1 MAQIVQS
8 SQTRLQ
14 LQRGFDQLAEL
25 LALTLG
31 PMQGTVLSGGKN
43 TPIELL
49 TDSGVIARRVVALG
63 SRAENVGA
71 MLVRNMA
78 TGVHDDYGD
87 GAATAAVIA
96 RALLCEAT
104 RLIMAGTNP
113 MELRAQIERSVHAA
127 VGAICAQA
135 QPARGRTM
143 LTQLAEQ
150 VTDDTELSAI
160 LGEIFD
166 LLGVDG
172 AVEFEEYH
180 APHLD
185 HDYLAGGRWY
195 ARPAA
200 RALLPN
206 HTPELVLENPV
217 VALVDQKLE
226 HVHQVRAI
234 LELVIGTFERAP
246 LLLVAPDIT
255 GEALKTLTLNHTRGA
270 VTVAAVVMSD
280 LKTPASEELKDIAAL
295 TGAHI
300 LASAAGVPPERVQPR
315 HFGRAQRVVL
325 THDTLTIVGGEGEA
339 YAKQARLLALR
350 AQLKPLKPTD
360 EAREFLK
367 KRISRLAGGIGIVR
381 IGAYSER
388 ERAQKKALAKKAVRV
403 LEMAL
408 SEGVV
413 PGGGVAYVEAIP
425 SVLAED
431 CHSQGAKI
439 VARALEAP
447 FLQIAANSGSD
458 APRVVLASWRI
469 LDAGF
474 GYDARTNTLLRGA
487 DFRIIDSVTVTCGAL
502 RAAASAAIM
511 AMTTDVLVLQGD
523 NR

>member
-14 LQRGFDQLAEL
+14 LQRGFDQLAGL

-31 PMQGTVLSGGKN
+31 PMQGTILSSGKN
-43 TPIELL
+43 VPTELL

-63 SRAENVGA
+63 NRAENVGA

-78 TGVHDDYGD
+78 TSVHEDYGD

-104 RLIMAGTNP
+104 RLIMAGANA
-113 MELRAQIERSVHAA
+113 MELRTQIERSVTIAI
-127 VGAICAQA
+127 GAICAQA
-135 QPARGRTM
+135 QPVRGRTV

-150 VTDDTELSAI
+150 VTRDTELSAI

-166 LLGVDG
+166 MLGVDG
-172 AVEFEEYH
+172 AVEIEEYH

-200 RALLPN
+200 RALLPQ
-206 HTPELVLENPV
+206 HSPELVLDNPV

-226 HVHQVRAI
+226 HMHQVRAI
-234 LELVIGTFERAP
+234 LELVVGTFERAP
-246 LLLVAPDIT
+246 LLLVAPEIT
-255 GEALKTLTLNHTRGA
+255 GEALKTLTLNHTRGT
-270 VTVAAVVMSD
+270 VTMAAVVMSD

-300 LASAAGVPPERVQPR
+300 LASAAGSPPEHVQPR
-315 HFGRAQRVVL
+315 QFGRAQRIVL
-325 THDTLTIVGGEGEA
+325 THDRLAIFGGAGEA
-339 YAKQARLLALR
+339 GAKHARLLALR

-367 KRISRLAGGIGIVR
+367 KRISRLAGGMGIVR

-413 PGGGVAYVEAIP
+413 PGGGVAYLEAIP
-425 SVLAED
+425 AVLAED

-458 APRVVLASWRI
+458 APQVVLASGRM
-469 LDAGF
+469 LGAGF
-474 GYDARTNTLLRGA
+474 GYDARTNSHFRA
-487 DFRIIDSVTVTCGAL
+487 DDFRIIDSVTVTCGVL
-502 RAAASAAIM
+502 RAAASTAIM
-511 AMTTDVLVLQGD
+511 AMTTEVMVLQGE